1 MKNLIQ
7 VTFAWIFFSLFLF
20 EVDLYKLSK
29 KIYIY
34 LLFLELELS
43 TKQSTT
49 KEKINLFLFIECIKK
64 KLLKWT

>member
-7 VTFAWIFFSLFLF
+7 VTFAWIFFSLFLV

-49 KEKINLFLFIECIKK
+49 KEKINLFLFKECIKK